1 LHIAIFFEVPFSP
14 NGLLDRLR
22 QLNYLS
28 LNCGRSGGFSMQRL
42 ASGFRHYPRRLLLS
56 FFLAFCA
63 FLSCAGLAGGQSPG
77 RAGDLPTGT
86 GSMFAPVLVEVSVRE
101 ANGTPLSNGAVVR
114 LYSRVGSYN
123 RTTTTRDGAIASFAD
138 VIPGEYEIEAQS
150 AGYRSSTE
158 HASVMGGGLRAT
170 FYLYLQPES
179 SPAAANQPPGAP
191 VVTPKLQKQIEKALE
206 KLRKK
211 QYEDALKELQ
221 RAEKMAP
228 GNPDVHY
235 LMGMSN
241 SGLGRQ
247 DVARSEF
254 EKALQIYPSHVRS
267 LLALGE
273 LQLRI
278 GQDDAAVKTLER
290 AYQIDGA
297 DWRTD
302 LLLAEAYFN
311 AKEFEKAEQHAGRAA
326 ELQKGKSAEAQLLLA
341 RALLARGKE
350 NEAKAALE
358 TLTRQLP
365 NAPEAAWAKKRLAD
379 LNQPS
384 TTHAS
389 ADGVMPSL
397 PTLPVPAPLVPG
409 LAVPSAER
417 AWAPPDIDNKD
428 YGFASGVACPQE
440 QVLAGAQLR
449 MKKQL
454 ENFEKFTA
462 TEHIVHVEIDAN
474 GIPGPP
480 REKDF
485 SYLVTLSRAK
495 DGVTYL
501 EESRDGGENLQQ
513 FPTSLAIKGLV
524 SLGVAVLDRDFEG
537 DFNFRCDGLTQWR
550 NEAAWEIRFEQK
562 KDVRSRLLIW
572 RNSRGSFP
580 VALRGRV
587 WVSANSYN
595 LLHLESDL
603 REPQPLLELTRDHL
617 VIDYGRVRFEHAN
630 TELWLPWHAD
640 AYMEFR
646 RKRYHHTHTLTNY
659 MLFSVDTTN
668 KVAAPKQDLD
678 QP

>member
-1 LHIAIFFEVPFSP
+1 MPA
-14 NGLLDRLR
+14 
-22 QLNYLS
+22 
-28 LNCGRSGGFSMQRL
+28 
-42 ASGFRHYPRRLLLS
+42 
-56 FFLAFCA
+56 
-63 FLSCAGLAGGQSPG
+63 
-77 RAGDLPTGT
+77 GT

-101 ANGTPLSNGAVVR
+101 GNGTPLANGVVVR
-114 LYSRVGSYN
+114 LYSQVGSYN

-150 AGYRSSTE
+150 AGYQSSTE

-170 FYLYLQPES
+170 FYVYLQPES
-179 SPAAANQPPGAP
+179 APAAASQPPHAP
-191 VVTPKLQKQIEKALE
+191 VASPKLQRQMEKALD

-211 QYEDALKELQ
+211 QYEGALRDLEK
-221 RAEKMAP
+221 AEEMAP
-228 GNPDVHY
+228 ANPDVHY
-235 LMGMSN
+235 LLGMSD
-241 SGLGRQ
+241 SGLDRQ
-247 DVARSEF
+247 DAARSEF

-273 LQLRI
+273 LQLRT
-278 GQDDAAVKTLER
+278 GHNDAAVKALER

-311 AKEFEKAEQHAGRAA
+311 ANEFEKAEQHAGRAA

-341 RALLARGKE
+341 RALLARGRTE
-350 NEAKAALE
+350 DARTALDA
-358 TLTRQLP
+358 LLRQFP
-365 NAPEAAWAKKRLAD
+365 NTHEAAWAAKQLAE
-379 LNQPS
+379 LNLPS

-389 ADGVMPSL
+389 SDSATPGL
-397 PTLPVPAPLVPG
+397 PTLPMPALPMPG

-417 AWAPPDIDNKD
+417 AWAPPDIDSKD
-428 YGFASGVACPQE
+428 YAFASGVACPQE
-440 QVLAGAQLR
+440 RVLAGAQLR

-462 TEHIVHVEIDAN
+462 TEHIVHVEIDSN

-485 SYLVTLSRAK
+485 SYMVTLSRAK

-501 EESRDGGENLQQ
+501 EESRDGGENLYQ

-524 SLGVAVLDRDFEG
+524 SLGVAVLDRNFEE

-562 KDVRSRLLIW
+562 KNVRSRLLVW

-580 VALRGRV
+580 IPLRGRV
-587 WVSANSYN
+587 WVSSNSYN

-603 REPQPLLELTRDHL
+603 REPQPLVELTRDHL
-617 VIDYGRVRFEHAN
+617 VIDYGRVRFEHGN

-668 KVAAPKQDLD
+668 KVAAPKQDLEN
-678 QP
+678 QQ

>member
-1 LHIAIFFEVPFSP
+1 
-14 NGLLDRLR
+14 
-22 QLNYLS
+22 
-28 LNCGRSGGFSMQRL
+28 
-42 ASGFRHYPRRLLLS
+42 
-56 FFLAFCA
+56 
-63 FLSCAGLAGGQSPG
+63 
-77 RAGDLPTGT
+77 
-86 GSMFAPVLVEVSVRE
+86 MFAPVLVEVSVRE
-101 ANGTPLSNGAVVR
+101 GNGTPLSNGALVR
-114 LYSRVGSYN
+114 LYSQVGSYN

-150 AGYRSSTE
+150 AGYQTSTE

-170 FYLYLQPES
+170 FYVYLQPES
-179 SPAAANQPPGAP
+179 APATSQPPHAP
-191 VVTPKLQKQIEKALE
+191 VASPKLQKQMEKALD
-206 KLRKK
+206 KLHKR
-211 QYEDALKELQ
+211 QYESALQYLKK
-221 RAEKMAP
+221 AEEMAP

-235 LMGMSN
+235 LIGISD
-241 SGLGRQ
+241 SGLDRQ
-247 DVARSEF
+247 DAARSEF
-254 EKALQIYPSHVRS
+254 EKALQIFPSHVRS

-273 LQLRI
+273 LQLRT
-278 GQDDAAVKTLER
+278 GQNDAALKTLER
-290 AYQIDGA
+290 AYQLDGA

-311 AKEFEKAEQHAGRAA
+311 ATDYEKAQQHAVRAA
-326 ELQKGKSAEAQLLLA
+326 ELRKGKSAEAQLMLA
-341 RALLARGKE
+341 RAFLARGRTE
-350 NEAKAALE
+350 DAKTALD
-358 TLTRQLP
+358 TLTRQFP
-365 NAPEAAWAKKRLAD
+365 NTREAAWAGKRLAE
-379 LNQPS
+379 LNEPS
-384 TTHAS
+384 ATHAAANS
-389 ADGVMPSL
+389 AMPSL
-397 PTLPVPAPLVPG
+397 PTLPMPAPPVPG
-409 LAVPSAER
+409 LSVPNAER
-417 AWAPPDIDNKD
+417 AWAPPDIDSKD
-428 YGFASGVACPQE
+428 YAFASGVACPQE
-440 QVLAGAQLR
+440 QVLAGAQSR

-462 TEHIVHVEIDAN
+462 TEHIVHVEIDA
-474 GIPGPP
+474 GGVPGPP

-485 SYLVTLSRAK
+485 SYMVTLSRAK

-501 EESRDGGENLQQ
+501 EESRDGGENLYQ

-524 SLGVAVLDRDFEG
+524 SLGVAVLDRNFEG
-537 DFNFRCDGLTQWR
+537 DFDFRCDGLTQWR

-562 KDVRSRLLIW
+562 KDVRSRLLTW

-580 VALRGRV
+580 IALRGRV

-617 VIDYGRVRFEHAN
+617 VIDYGRVRFEHGN

-678 QP
+678 NQQ